1 VVGLFVVGGY
11 LLVFSGRRSWFG
23 GGAGAENRGYKE
35 TTGKEPA
42 IGAASQNHK
51 AKEAAKGSPPT
62 RSERRLGHPDPLGV
76 NAMRA

>member
-35 TTGKEPA
+35 TNGK
-42 IGAASQNHK
+42 GACDRGRESK
-51 AKEAAKGSPPT
+51 S
-62 RSERRLGHPDPLGV
+62 
-76 NAMRA
+76 